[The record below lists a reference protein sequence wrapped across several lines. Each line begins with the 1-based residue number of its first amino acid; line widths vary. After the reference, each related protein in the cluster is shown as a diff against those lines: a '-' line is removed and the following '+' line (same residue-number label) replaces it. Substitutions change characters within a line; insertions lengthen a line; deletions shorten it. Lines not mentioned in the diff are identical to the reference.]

1 MWPGTQKPKRTK
13 WNPGPGVLVIK
24 IIVVI
29 LIVDFSLQDK
39 KYDINCEKLANL
51 LVHTHHY
58 LGSEN
63 VFSHI

>member
-1 MWPGTQKPKRTK
+1 MESRGSCYK
-13 WNPGPGVLVIK
+13 NNCSY
-24 IIVVI
+24 
-29 LIVDFSLQDK
+29 LIVDFSLQEK
-39 KYDINCEKLANL
+39 KYNINCQKLANL